1 MCERPVGRVFLRQS
15 QSHCLEQNE
24 LQRAERSDATPCI
37 AVQKLPQ
44 IQSRHLYQGHSLMSR
59 NAKVEG
65 TKIAQA
71 AKDLNVTSVTIRRYI
86 TEFNIE
92 TTSDENGIK
101 VLPDVAME
109 ELQKIRELKEEG
121 LTNPQVLEKLED
133 MRSSERKPTKAKAK
147 ARTTSKAKPE
157 PEVEEEEEKPAP
169 RSKEKE
175 KEKDK
180 EKETK
185 RPAKRI
191 SKVKEAPPEEKE
203 EEEETVE
210 EEKSDTDS
218 ESEGTAADGE
228 SGEGKPKHS
237 LTCQTCGKVF
247 EHMNPRLRDC
257 LDCYRAKRKERRR
270 GGAERHKNVIQHPLA
285 QQAASRQAQQ
295 SAPNG
300 SADTDRYADEAP
312 RRAPERD
319 RGRNE
324 RSERSDRPERS
335 DRLERPDRPDRPE
348 RSDRSDRGDRPERQD
363 RFERETAAAAAP
375 SYSQPSF
382 AAQSQVVAQGLQ
394 RTVRNYR
401 KAIEETR
408 NITGSLK
415 RRLERPDLPEGERRW
430 LEQIYA
436 YQLIL
441 HQGWR
446 HLAEYKAATQQQG
459 KGPGSSTPSP
469 MSSDD

>member
-1 MCERPVGRVFLRQS
+1 
-15 QSHCLEQNE
+15 
-24 LQRAERSDATPCI
+24 
-37 AVQKLPQ
+37 
-44 IQSRHLYQGHSLMSR
+44 MSR

-92 TTSDENGIK
+92 TTADENGIK

-109 ELQKIRELKEEG
+109 ELGKIRELKEEG
-121 LTNPQVLEKLED
+121 LTNPQVLEKLEE
-133 MRSSERKPTKAKAK
+133 MRSSDRKPAKAKAK
-147 ARTTSKAKPE
+147 VKAPAKVKPE
-157 PEVEEEEEKPAP
+157 PEIEEEEEEKPAA
-169 RSKEKE
+169 RGKEKEKEKE
-175 KEKDK
+175 KEKDV
-180 EKETK
+180 K
-185 RPAKRI
+185 RPVKRI
-191 SKVKEAPPEEKE
+191 TKVKEAPPEDKDE
-203 EEEETVE
+203 EEEASE
-210 EEKSDTDS
+210 EEKGDAEGDAEGAQGEGDS
-218 ESEGTAADGE
+218 GD
-228 SGEGKPKHS
+228 GKPKHS

-295 SAPNG
+295 TAANG
-300 SADTDRYADEAP
+300 AVEAERISEEAP
-312 RRAPERD
+312 KRAPQRD
-319 RGRNE
+319 R
-324 RSERSDRPERS
+324 DR
-335 DRLERPDRPDRPE
+335 DR
-348 RSDRSDRGDRPERQD
+348 DRGDRPD
-363 RFERETAAAAAP
+363 RSDRTDRTEREPAAAAA
-375 SYSQPSF
+375 STYSAPP

-459 KGPGSSTPSP
+459 KGPAGSSSHSSP
-469 MSSDD
+469 VSIDD

>member
-1 MCERPVGRVFLRQS
+1 
-15 QSHCLEQNE
+15 
-24 LQRAERSDATPCI
+24 
-37 AVQKLPQ
+37 
-44 IQSRHLYQGHSLMSR
+44 MSR

-121 LTNPQVLEKLED
+121 LTNPQVLEKLEE
-133 MRSSERKPTKAKAK
+133 MRTSERKPAKSRAKAKTASKAKA
-147 ARTTSKAKPE
+147 E
-157 PEVEEEEEKPAP
+157 PEVEEEEEKPAA
-169 RSKEKE
+169 RSKEKDKD
-175 KEKDK
+175 KEK

-191 SKVKEAPPEEKE
+191 SKKEAPPEEKDEEESVE
-203 EEEETVE
+203 EEE
-210 EEKSDTDS
+210 KP
-218 ESEGTAADGE
+218 ESEGDAESAPAEGE
-228 SGEGKPKHS
+228 AGEGKPKHS

-285 QQAASRQAQQ
+285 QQAASRQAQRNDANGI
-295 SAPNG
+295 SA
-300 SADTDRYADEAP
+300 EAERFVEEP
-312 RRAPERD
+312 KRERERAPQGRESRERI
-319 RGRNE
+319 
-324 RSERSDRPERS
+324 
-335 DRLERPDRPDRPE
+335 
-348 RSDRSDRGDRPERQD
+348 
-363 RFERETAAAAAP
+363 EREPAVAAA
-375 SYSQPSF
+375 YVSQPSS
-382 AAQSQVVAQGLQ
+382 QSQVVAQGLQ

-459 KGPGSSTPSP
+459 KGGSSSSGSSSPSP
-469 MSSDD
+469 ASVDD

>member
-1 MCERPVGRVFLRQS
+1 
-15 QSHCLEQNE
+15 
-24 LQRAERSDATPCI
+24 
-37 AVQKLPQ
+37 
-44 IQSRHLYQGHSLMSR
+44 MSR

-92 TTSDENGIK
+92 TTADENGIK
-101 VLPDVAME
+101 VLPDVAMD

-121 LTNPQVLEKLED
+121 LTNPQVLEKLEE
-133 MRSSERKPTKAKAK
+133 MRTSDRKPAKAKAK
-147 ARTTSKAKPE
+147 GKAATKAKPE
-157 PEVEEEEEKPAP
+157 PEIEEEEEEEKPAA
-169 RSKEKE
+169 RTA

-180 EKETK
+180 EKEKDTK

-191 SKVKEAPPEEKE
+191 AKKEAPPEEKDE
-203 EEEETVE
+203 EEEAP
-210 EEKSDTDS
+210 EEKG
-218 ESEGTAADGE
+218 EAEGDAEGAQAEGE
-228 SGEGKPKHS
+228 SGDGKPKHS

-295 SAPNG
+295 SASNG
-300 SADTDRYADEAP
+300 VAETEKYPEEQPQQQQPA
-312 RRAPERD
+312 RRAPR
-319 RGRNE
+319 
-324 RSERSDRPERS
+324 
-335 DRLERPDRPDRPE
+335 
-348 RSDRSDRGDRPERQD
+348 
-363 RFERETAAAAAP
+363 ERERVEREPAVAV
-375 SYSQPSF
+375 SQPYSP
-382 AAQSQVVAQGLQ
+382 ASSQVVAQGLQ

-459 KGPGSSTPSP
+459 KGGSGSQSNA
-469 MSSDD
+469 SAVSIDD

>member
-1 MCERPVGRVFLRQS
+1 
-15 QSHCLEQNE
+15 
-24 LQRAERSDATPCI
+24 
-37 AVQKLPQ
+37 
-44 IQSRHLYQGHSLMSR
+44 MSR

-92 TTSDENGIK
+92 TTADENGIK

-121 LTNPQVLEKLED
+121 LTNPQVLEKLEE
-133 MRSSERKPTKAKAK
+133 MRTSDRKPAKAKAK
-147 ARTTSKAKPE
+147 GKAATKAKPE
-157 PEVEEEEEKPAP
+157 PEIEEEEEEKPAA
-169 RSKEKE
+169 RTAKEKEKE
-175 KEKDK
+175 KEKDN
-180 EKETK
+180 K

-191 SKVKEAPPEEKE
+191 AKKEAPPEDKDE
-203 EEEETVE
+203 EEEAAEDKNE
-210 EEKSDTDS
+210 AEGDA
-218 ESEGTAADGE
+218 ESTPAEGE
-228 SGEGKPKHS
+228 SGDGKPKHS

-295 SAPNG
+295 SATNG
-300 SADTDRYADEAP
+300 VAETEKYTEEQAP
-312 RRAPERD
+312 RRAPRERVERD
-319 RGRNE
+319 RA
-324 RSERSDRPERS
+324 
-335 DRLERPDRPDRPE
+335 DRPDRA
-348 RSDRSDRGDRPERQD
+348 
-363 RFERETAAAAAP
+363 EREVAAAV
-375 SYSQPSF
+375 SQPYSP
-382 AAQSQVVAQGLQ
+382 ASSQVVAQGLQ

-459 KGPGSSTPSP
+459 KGGSGSQSNAPTAPI
-469 MSSDD
+469 DD